1 MISMNLDRIIAVR
14 NNKTVFR
21 DGDRVIK
28 VFDNDFTKADVLNEA
43 LNQALVE
50 ETGLHIPAIL
60 EVSRIDGRWAIVSEY
75 IKGKNLAQ
83 LIADDSG
90 KWLDVMAALHCEVAS
105 KSVPALPKLN
115 DKLHRKIC
123 ASLLPATARYD
134 IHNRLDAMPKH
145 TSLCHGDFN
154 PSNITVTPDGTPY
167 ILDWSHA
174 SCGDPASDAAMTCL
188 MFMCDG
194 QNETASR
201 YLRLYCEKSG
211 TDAEHIKSWF
221 PIMAAAASVSG
232 MPEKR
237 DFYNRIATESEPDVE
252 K

>member
-1 MISMNLDRIIAVR
+1 MNLDKIIAVR

-28 VFDNDFTKADVLNEA
+28 VFDNDFTKADILNEA

-60 EVSRIDGRWAIVSEY
+60 EVSQIDGRWAIVSEY
-75 IKGKNLAQ
+75 IKGKNMAQ
-83 LIADDSG
+83 LITNDPD
-90 KWLDVMAALHCEVAS
+90 KWLDVMAALHCSVGA

-123 ASLLPATARYD
+123 ASSLPATARYD

-145 TSLCHGDFN
+145 PSLFHGDFN
-154 PSNITVTPDGTPY
+154 PSNITVTSDGTPY

-174 SCGDPASDAAMTCL
+174 SYGDPAADAAMTCL

-194 QNETASR
+194 QKQLSDR
-201 YLRLYCEKSG
+201 YLALYCEKSG
-211 TDAEHIKSWF
+211 TAEDYIKSWF

-237 DFYNRIATESEPDVE
+237 EFYNSVAMALEPDVE

>member
-1 MISMNLDRIIAVR
+1 MNLDRIIAVR

-28 VFDNDFTKADVLNEA
+28 VFDNDFTKADILNEA

-60 EVSRIDGRWAIVSEY
+60 EVSMIDGRWAIVSEY

-83 LIADDSG
+83 LIADDSE

-105 KSVPALPKLN
+105 KSVPTLPKLN

-145 TSLCHGDFN
+145 SALCHGDFN
-154 PSNITVTPDGTPY
+154 PSNITVAPNGTPY

-174 SCGDPASDAAMTCL
+174 SYGDPAADAAMTCL

-194 QNETASR
+194 QNETAGK
-201 YLRLYCEKSG
+201 YLSLYCEKSG
-211 TDAEHIKSWF
+211 TDAEYIKSWF

-237 DFYNRIATESEPDVE
+237 EFYNRIATELEPDVE